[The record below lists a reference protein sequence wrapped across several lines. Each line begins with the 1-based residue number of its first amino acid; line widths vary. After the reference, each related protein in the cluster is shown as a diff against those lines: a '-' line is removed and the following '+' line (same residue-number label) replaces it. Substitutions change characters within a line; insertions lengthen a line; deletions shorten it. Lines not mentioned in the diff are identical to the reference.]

1 MNKLVTT
8 EEYEFFIYICL
19 HFEVLFDSRKA
30 EKIISLPCNEK
41 MRQDRI
47 GQASTFLKWLQKCNL
62 YAMAN

>member
-8 EEYEFFIYICL
+8 EEYEFLINVCI
-19 HFEVLFDSRKA
+19 FEVLFDSRKA

-47 GQASTFLKWLQKCNL
+47 EQASTFLKWLQKYNL